1 MAAVVVIRV
10 SDAAGRRGRSE
21 VGGAVQKRLW
31 ARLRVVGH
39 ATAHYA
45 ALVCRRGGDDDIEA
59 CHAVAE
65 VEQILA
71 RPFQQF
77 LAVASHVLG
86 VALAGISNEDVERD
100 IQAVQWGGRPGL
112 NIRKGNLFGSL
123 ILSARRAFGRLVFGD
138 VENHDATY
146 WWYHDKSGL
155 NGAVFTRDTVFGR
168 PVTPFQTFLPVRTD
182 LFGRFET
189 AGMGFYEARAAAALG
204 RTFG

>member
-1 MAAVVVIRV
+1 MTAVIADFAPAAAYLEQKAVEWG
-10 SDAAGRRGRSE
+10 DALLES
-21 VGGAVQKRLW
+21 
-31 ARLRVVGH
+31 
-39 ATAHYA
+39 
-45 ALVCRRGGDDDIEA
+45 
-59 CHAVAE
+59 
-65 VEQILA
+65 
-71 RPFQQF
+71 
-77 LAVASHVLG
+77 
-86 VALAGISNEDVERD
+86 VALGNEDVERD